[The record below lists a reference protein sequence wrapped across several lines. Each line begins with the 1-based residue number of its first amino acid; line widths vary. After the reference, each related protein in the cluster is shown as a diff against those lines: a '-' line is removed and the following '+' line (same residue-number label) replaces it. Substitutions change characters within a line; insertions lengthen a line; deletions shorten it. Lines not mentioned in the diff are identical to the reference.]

1 MILSKVKDEMSQPDQ
16 ENYSNFL
23 CWFLFL
29 CLVRFYF
36 KFNSNLQ
43 KQQSVNT
50 CSMNQKKSTRFQRMP
65 LQSDRRSMSNL
76 IIHGFFF
83 CFLHHC
89 GVCKKNLSCKIKK
102 TAQNTYNF
110 GSGGGQIL
118 INFMVYCDVQ
128 ILSNDTNDI
137 VNSTFHSKT
146 MALLIIYM
154 F

>member
-1 MILSKVKDEMSQPDQ
+1 MNLSKVKDEMSQPDQ

-29 CLVRFYF
+29 CFVRFYF

-50 CSMNQKKSTRFQRMP
+50 CSMNQKKRHEQSHYTR
-65 LQSDRRSMSNL
+65 
-76 IIHGFFF
+76 IFFF
-83 CFLHHC
+83 AFYIIVEC
-89 GVCKKNLSCKIKK
+89 VEKNLSCKIKK
-102 TAQNTYNF
+102 TAHNSYNF

-118 INFMVYCDVQ
+118 INFTVYCDVQ